1 MSSINPHFTF
11 QYSQPEDYHF
21 SHDSVF
27 LARQVF
33 EILQNNNLKNTRAL
47 DLCSG
52 CGIIGLD
59 FLFHC
64 KQSSINV
71 PAQFDFLEV
80 QEIYESHFSDNV
92 QKLGTI
98 PTDIQFLNH
107 NYSELLKSD
116 FNKRYDLVLCNP
128 PYFRAGQGKLSHSE
142 FKNRCRFYLDSDFKT
157 LLLALQN
164 VLSEQGKA
172 YILLRDLSDHGW
184 NAFAE
189 AQETLDSSIV
199 LEKVFDIRGTDVV
212 RLSRRA

>member
-33 EILQNNNLKNTRAL
+33 ELVQNHNLKDTRAL

-59 FLFHC
+59 FLYHC
-64 KQSSINV
+64 KQNKIPV

-80 QEIYESHFSDNV
+80 QDIYKNHFETNV
-92 QKLGTI
+92 QSLGTVSTRI
-98 PTDIQFLNH
+98 HFLNH
-107 NYSELLKSD
+107 NYTELLKSESHR
-116 FNKRYDLVLCNP
+116 RYDLVLCNP
-128 PYFRAGQGKLSHSE
+128 PYFRAGQGKLSPSD
-142 FKNRCRFYLDSDFKT
+142 FKNRCRFYLDSDFKS

-164 VLSEQGKA
+164 VLSDQGKA

-189 AQETLDSSIV
+189 AQEILDQSITLK
-199 LEKVFDIRGTDVV
+199 KVFEIRGTDVV
-212 RLSRRA
+212 CLSRK

>member
-33 EILQNNNLKNTRAL
+33 ESLEKKDFRSLRAL
-47 DLCSG
+47 DLCAG

-64 KQSSINV
+64 KQSSGPV

-80 QEIYESHFSDNV
+80 QEIYKSHFEANV
-92 QKLGTI
+92 KSLGTI
-98 PTDIQFLNH
+98 PSDIRFLNY
-107 NYSELLKSD
+107 NYNELLKLD
-116 FNKRYDLVLCNP
+116 FHKRYDLVLCNP
-128 PYFRAGQGKLSHSE
+128 PYFRHGQGKLSHSE

-164 VLSEQGKA
+164 SLSDHGKA
-172 YILLRDLSDHGW
+172 FILLRDLSDHGW

-189 AQETLDSSIV
+189 AKEILGPSFNV
-199 LEKVFDIRGTDVV
+199 EKVFDVRGTDVV
-212 RLSRRA
+212 CLTRNS